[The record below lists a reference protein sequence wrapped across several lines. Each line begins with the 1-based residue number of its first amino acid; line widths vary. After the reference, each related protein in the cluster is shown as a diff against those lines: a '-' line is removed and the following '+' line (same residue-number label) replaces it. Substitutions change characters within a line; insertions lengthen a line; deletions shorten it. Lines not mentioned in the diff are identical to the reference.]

1 MLDGSYFSPS
11 SYLAK
16 SENLAGLADIPTAR
30 GNLGLGTMATQSS
43 TNYAALAGATFTGL
57 VNTPAS
63 TITTAGLR
71 LPHGTAPT
79 TPVDG
84 DIWTTTSGIQ
94 VRINGVTSSLAQ
106 LAGTNTFSGT
116 SNSFSGTL
124 FSAGTST
131 GNITVNIGNS
141 GTLSGNAKNINIG
154 TGGAAGSNTNINI
167 GSAASTTAITFAA
180 GARASFSHSSTTAG
194 IRIAPV
200 AGDPTSTAQGDIW
213 YNSTTNALTA
223 RMFSSNMT
231 LNAVKSWVNFNGT
244 GTVAIRSS
252 SNVTSITD
260 NGVGD
265 YTVNMSIT
273 LTDANYLV
281 IPGPTPAINL
291 SGTAGAWFAGLRTNA
306 TGNPVSKTTSAYRV
320 GTAQLTGGTQ
330 IDVPEAYFAVIA

>member
-1 MLDGSYFSPS
+1 
-11 SYLAK
+11 
-16 SENLAGLADIPTAR
+16 
-30 GNLGLGTMATQSS
+30 
-43 TNYAALAGATFTGL
+43 
-57 VNTPAS
+57 
-63 TITTAGLR
+63 
-71 LPHGTAPT
+71 
-79 TPVDG
+79 
-84 DIWTTTSGIQ
+84 
-94 VRINGVTSSLAQ
+94 
-106 LAGTNTFSGT
+106 
-116 SNSFSGTL
+116 
-124 FSAGTST
+124 
-131 GNITVNIGNS
+131 
-141 GTLSGNAKNINIG
+141 
-154 TGGAAGSNTNINI
+154 
-167 GSAASTTAITFAA
+167 
-180 GARASFSHSSTTAG
+180 
-194 IRIAPV
+194 
-200 AGDPTSTAQGDIW
+200 
-213 YNSTTNALTA
+213 
-223 RMFSSNMT
+223 MT